1 MTVAIVRMESI
12 KTNLAYLLP
21 LLLFRSEF
29 QTITAGKYKRT
40 ITPTKKVTPQDMKKS
55 KEDIE
60 EVLKLFKA
68 FVKENRP
75 SLDIEKVATGETWFG
90 TDALERNLCDEI
102 KTVDDVVTE
111 YVDAGYNVYDVKYE
125 PPPETPQF
133 ASLIPVGANDNG
145 EGGIVSRAVKWLVR
159 TIAAEVKSEMNN
171 LDISQSTRPDRK
183 YMMKDDTSER
193 IRAE

>member
-1 MTVAIVRMESI
+1 MPEDV
-12 KTNLAYLLP
+12 
-21 LLLFRSEF
+21 
-29 QTITAGKYKRT
+29 
-40 ITPTKKVTPQDMKKS
+40 KKS

-75 SLDIEKVATGETWFG
+75 SLDIDKVATGETWFG

-111 YVDAGYNVYDVKYE
+111 YIDAGYNVFDVKYE
-125 PPPETPQF
+125 PPPEKPEF
-133 ASLIPVGANDNG
+133 ASLIPVGVSASS
-145 EGGIVSRAVKWLVR
+145 GGIVSRAARWLAR
-159 TIAAEVKSEMNN
+159 TIAAEFKSEMENT
-171 LDISQSTRPDRK
+171 LSASQRPDRK
-183 YMMKDDTSER
+183 YMMKDDASER

>member
-1 MTVAIVRMESI
+1 MRECKFMYLCVIDCDGTVT
-12 KTNLAYLLP
+12 KQNLTLLV
-21 LLLFRSEF
+21 SEF

-40 ITPTKKVTPQDMKKS
+40 ITPTKKVMPEDIKKS

-75 SLDIEKVATGETWFG
+75 SLDIEAVATGETWFG

-111 YVDAGYNVYDVKYE
+111 YIDAGYNVFDVKYD
-125 PPPETPQF
+125 PPPEKPELAGLLPIGVENHGNSVITK
-133 ASLIPVGANDNG
+133 
-145 EGGIVSRAVKWLVR
+145 AVRWLAR
-159 TIAAEVKSEMNN
+159 TVAAEFKSEMDD
-171 LDISQSTRPDRK
+171 LTASSQRPDRK
-183 YMMKDDTSER
+183 YMMSDDSAER